1 MLLCQKNYLPLFLN
15 YGWETV
21 ENNITPTATENSP
34 TLALIELS
42 VCGCKTGCKTNHCK
56 GSKKDFHVLTCIN
69 MQNVKI
75 VTVG

>member
-1 MLLCQKNYLPLFLN
+1 MTLKRAVVSKQNLPLFLN

-21 ENNITPTATENSP
+21 ENNITP

-69 MQNVKI
+69 VQNVEI